1 MKSKIAADR
10 VLKRFSRKIRKE
22 DAFSGECKAGQT
34 KRIADYERAGYLAT

>member
-22 DAFSGECKAGQT
+22 DAFRTPVRSEIGPYQALT
-34 KRIADYERAGYLAT
+34 